1 MKLLLEKVG
10 EKARSS
16 PRMSE
21 WILEDLADD
30 RILRAIDKGNSAGGS
45 KGRFWTIVSFKDPTL
60 C

>member
-1 MKLLLEKVG
+1 MELLSEKVG

-21 WILEDLADD
+21 WILEDSADD
-30 RILRAIDKGNSAGGS
+30 RILSAIDKGNSSGGS
-45 KGRFWTIVSFKDPTL
+45 KGRFWTIVSFQHSTL